1 MSIKVWIAVL
11 LVIVVGGSG
20 FWYFSQ
26 QPMVEVKDVTLGSKT
41 ISERQSGTLS
51 FRVES
56 NWNLP
61 DGTYNVELKIEAPE
75 LLSFY
80 VAGVGELRRSGSVWS
95 LPLGKLVK
103 PFNMPVALM
112 VRAGRLPAMTTS
124 VTSSIIIKIYLG
136 GQLRNAKTIDLTVSK
151 VTVT

>member
-1 MSIKVWIAVL
+1 MSIKIWIAVI
-11 LVIVVGGSG
+11 LVTVVGVSG

-41 ISERQSGTLS
+41 ISEKQSGTLS

-61 DGTYNVELKIEAPE
+61 DGTHNVELKIEAPE

-80 VAGVGELRRSGSVWS
+80 VAGVGELKKSGSVWY
-95 LPLGKLVK
+95 LPLGRLAK

-112 VRAGRLPAMTTS
+112 VRAGQLPNMTTS
-124 VTSSIIIKIYLG
+124 VTNSIIIKIYLG

-151 VTVT
+151 ATTT